1 VYDPR
6 QQREQQALMPF
17 PRSAGIEPVGATPL
31 GDSAAEQREVGRRA
45 LAGVLWTTVEVWGER
60 LLQFGFFVLLSRLLG
75 PDAYGLIGIALLIN
89 FAGEVLFAQGPWAD
103 AIGRDPCPTPER
115 WSSLFWLLLAASG
128 TLALLAVAAAAPT
141 AWVFDQPAL
150 VQVMPCLAPALPLT
164 ALGVLPSALLRR
176 ELRFAPF
183 AARSA
188 LAGLVAGAVATAAA
202 LAGAGVWS
210 LVLLQLVQP
219 AVAAIVLWH
228 AIPWRPAWHFSL
240 AEVRP
245 TLAFVAGGTAE
256 RLVLVADALLLR
268 VVIGKALGPTALGHY
283 VLATKALELLTQ
295 LLMRPVARVTLPSA
309 VRLAADPLALRRLAE
324 RGLELAALIGFPA
337 GLALAACATD
347 LVAAIFGPAWAP
359 SGVALQLM
367 AVAVAVSPV
376 AQLCTSLG
384 YAARQVATQVALA
397 LGRLALVA
405 ALLLAFGAG
414 DLTAVA
420 AAIGLRAALMLPF
433 RLAAARA
440 AVPFDAVRVGLRLLG
455 LAAAALFG
463 GAAMLALRRSL
474 PPDLAPELLVP
485 AMLAGGLVAFAVP
498 AGLLARASL
507 RSLWAAGGRLR
518 R

>member
-6 QQREQQALMPF
+6 QQREQQALMPL

-31 GDSAAEQREVGRRA
+31 GDPAAEQREVGRRA

-75 PDAYGLIGIALLIN
+75 PDAYGLIGIALQIN

-115 WSSLFWLLLAASG
+115 WSSLFWLLLAAG
-128 TLALLAVAAAAPT
+128 ATLALLAVAAAAPT
-141 AWVFDQPAL
+141 AWVFGQPAL

-188 LAGLVAGAVATAAA
+188 LAGLVAGAVATAA

-228 AIPWRPAWHFSL
+228 AVPWRPARHFRL
-240 AEVRP
+240 AEMRP
-245 TLAFVAGGTAE
+245 TLAFVAGGMAE

-268 VVIGKALGPTALGHY
+268 VVIGKALGPTTLGHY

-295 LLMRPVARVTLPSA
+295 LLMRPVARVALPSA

-324 RGLELAALIGFPA
+324 LGLEMAALIAFPA

-359 SGVALQLM
+359 SGVGLQLM

-384 YAARQVATQVALA
+384 YGRAPGRAGSGPAGAAGGTAPGSRHRRSQRRGGRHRSARGADA
-397 LGRLALVA
+397 PPPARLGPCGR
-405 ALLLAFGAG
+405 
-414 DLTAVA
+414 
-420 AAIGLRAALMLPF
+420 
-433 RLAAARA
+433 
-440 AVPFDAVRVGLRLLG
+440 AVRRRASRAPPPGPRRCG
-455 LAAAALFG
+455 PPCRCRHACPPPEPAA
-463 GAAMLALRRSL
+463 GACRRSL
-474 PPDLAPELLVP
+474 PPEPAAGACRRSLPPEP
-485 AMLAGGLVAFAVP
+485 A
-498 AGLLARASL
+498 ARAC
-507 RSLWAAGGRLR
+507 R
-518 R
+518 RASHRNCWSR

>member
-1 VYDPR
+1 
-6 QQREQQALMPF
+6 MPI
-17 PRSAGIEPVGATPL
+17 RHGAGIEPVGLAPS
-31 GDSAAEQREVGRRA
+31 GDRVAEQREVGRRA

-60 LLQFGFFVLLSRLLG
+60 LLQLGFFVLLSRLLG

-89 FAGEVLFAQGPWAD
+89 FAGEVLLAQGPWDD

-115 WSSLFWLLLAASG
+115 WSSLFWLLLAVGG
-128 TLALLAVAAAAPT
+128 TLALLAIAVAAPT
-141 AWVFDQPAL
+141 AWIFEQPAL
-150 VQVMPCLAPALPLT
+150 VQMMPCLALALPLT

-188 LAGLVAGAVATAAA
+188 LAGLVAGAAATAAA

-295 LLMRPVARVTLPSA
+295 LLARPVARVTLPSA
-309 VRLAADPLALRRLAE
+309 VRLAADPVALRRLVE
-324 RGLELAALIGFPA
+324 RGLELAALIGFPTA
-337 GLALAACATD
+337 LALAACAPAI
-347 LVAAIFGPAWAP
+347 VPAIFGPAWTP
-359 SGVALQLM
+359 GGTALQLM
-367 AVAVAVSPV
+367 AVTVAASPIV
-376 AQLCTSLG
+376 QLCVSLG
-384 YAARQVATQVALA
+384 YAAR
-397 LGRLALVA
+397 R
-405 ALLLAFGAG
+405 
-414 DLTAVA
+414 
-420 AAIGLRAALMLPF
+420 M
-433 RLAAARA
+433 
-440 AVPFDAVRVGLRLLG
+440 
-455 LAAAALFG
+455 
-463 GAAMLALRRSL
+463 
-474 PPDLAPELLVP
+474 EC
-485 AMLAGGLVAFAVP
+485 
-498 AGLLARASL
+498 
-507 RSLWAAGGRLR
+507 
-518 R
+518 

>member
-1 VYDPR
+1 
-6 QQREQQALMPF
+6 MPF

-31 GDSAAEQREVGRRA
+31 GDPAAEQREVGRRA

-115 WSSLFWLLLAASG
+115 WSSLFWLLLAAGG

-141 AWVFDQPAL
+141 AWVFGQPAL

-309 VRLAADPLALRRLAE
+309 IRLAADPMALRRLAE
-324 RGLELAALIGFPA
+324 RGLETGGPDRLPGR
-337 GLALAACATD
+337 ACARSLCHRPCGRD
-347 LVAAIFGPAWAP
+347 LRSRLGAERGGPAAD
-359 SGVALQLM
+359 GRR
-367 AVAVAVSPV
+367 
-376 AQLCTSLG
+376 G
-384 YAARQVATQVALA
+384 R
-397 LGRLALVA
+397 RLARGP
-405 ALLLAFGAG
+405 ALHLA
-414 DLTAVA
+414 
-420 AAIGLRAALMLPF
+420 
-433 RLAAARA
+433 
-440 AVPFDAVRVGLRLLG
+440 
-455 LAAAALFG
+455 
-463 GAAMLALRRSL
+463 
-474 PPDLAPELLVP
+474 
-485 AMLAGGLVAFAVP
+485 
-498 AGLLARASL
+498 
-507 RSLWAAGGRLR
+507 RLR
-518 R
+518 RPPGRDPGRAWPWAGWRWWRPCSWPSAPAISPPWRPPSVCARR

>member
-1 VYDPR
+1 
-6 QQREQQALMPF
+6 MPF

-31 GDSAAEQREVGRRA
+31 GDPAAEQREVGRRA

-115 WSSLFWLLLAASG
+115 WSSLFWLLLAVGG

-324 RGLELAALIGFPA
+324 RGLEMAALIGFPA

-347 LVAAIFGPAWAP
+347 LVRRDLRSRLGAERRGPAAD
-359 SGVALQLM
+359 GRH
-367 AVAVAVSPV
+367 
-376 AQLCTSLG
+376 G
-384 YAARQVATQVALA
+384 R
-397 LGRLALVA
+397 RLARGP
-405 ALLLAFGAG
+405 ALHLARLRRPPGRDPGRAGAG
-414 DLTAVA
+414 PAGA
-420 AAIGLRAALMLPF
+420 GGGPAPGLRHRRSHRRGGRHRSACGADAPPPA
-433 RLAAARA
+433 RLGPGGR
-440 AVPFDAVRVGLRLLG
+440 AVR
-455 LAAAALFG
+455 
-463 GAAMLALRRSL
+463 RRPGRAPPRWASPPPPSL
-474 PPDLAPELLVP
+474 PVP
-485 AMLAGGLVAFAVP
+485 PCWPSAGACRRVSHRNCWSSAMLAGGLVAFAVP

-507 RSLWAAGGRLR
+507 RSLWAVGGRLR